1 MEFLWDGLRE
11 ALRLLVT
18 GDKQVYHAAFVSIL
32 CTVSAITLA
41 GIVAIPYGAWLGLH
55 RPRARR
61 AQVFF
66 LRVWMFV
73 PTVVVGLFVYGLLTR
88 HGPLG
93 GLDLLYTRLAI
104 VGGEALLAFPVLG
117 SAVYAATR
125 DLDPVAHETAVTLG
139 AGRVRAMATVLGEV
153 RIPLLTAI
161 LMAFA
166 RCFSELGV
174 AITVGGSIEMRTRT
188 LASTVVLDLSRG
200 RFGEALAPGIILVLL
215 AAVITVCAG
224 LLARERDR

>member
-11 ALRLLVT
+11 AVRLLVT

-61 AQVFF
+61 AQVFI

-93 GLDLLYTRLAI
+93 GLDILYTRIATIKGAI
-104 VGGEALLAFPVLG
+104 VWAIKSLLIISFCDGLK
-117 SAVYAATR
+117 YR
-125 DLDPVAHETAVTLG
+125 
-139 AGRVRAMATVLGEV
+139 
-153 RIPLLTAI
+153 
-161 LMAFA
+161 
-166 RCFSELGV
+166 LGV
-174 AITVGGSIEMRTRT
+174 
-188 LASTVVLDLSRG
+188 
-200 RFGEALAPGIILVLL
+200 F
-215 AAVITVCAG
+215 
-224 LLARERDR
+224 

>member
-18 GDKQVYHAAFVSIL
+18 GDARVFHAAFVSIL

-41 GIVAIPYGAWLGLH
+41 GLVAIPYGAWLGLH
-55 RPRARR
+55 RPRGR
-61 AQVFF
+61 AGQVFF

-73 PTVVVGLFVYGLLTR
+73 PTVVVGLLVYGLLTR

-93 GLDLLYTRLAI
+93 GLDLLYTRIAI
-104 VGGEALLAFPVLG
+104 VGGEALLAFPILG
-117 SAVYAATR
+117 SATYAATR
-125 DLDPVAHETAVTLG
+125 DLDPVAHETARTLG
-139 AGRVRAMATVLGEV
+139 AGWARAMLKALGEV
-153 RIPLLTAI
+153 RISLLTAV
-161 LMAFA
+161 LLAFA

-200 RFGEALAPGIILVLL
+200 RFGEALAPGIILILL
-215 AAVITVCAG
+215 ACGITIGAG
-224 LLARERDR
+224 ILARESER